1 MLKSKEFSIP
11 ENTPPNRADKLL
23 FAYLPEKYSRSSV
36 ARLVRTGAI
45 LVNGH
50 SIRPSTILK
59 PGDRVQIVDREPN
72 PDARPQENLI
82 LEHRIIFEDKHV
94 IVVDKPAGLVVHQG
108 AGRPSGTLVDAL
120 IRLRPEMLGVG
131 EAGRWGVVH
140 RLDRDTSG
148 VMVLAKTALAYET
161 LSIQFRKH
169 SVHRVYKALVR
180 GNPGPNQGI
189 VDAPLGR
196 HVKDRKRISTS
207 TTKARHAVT
216 RWTVS
221 RRFGIIALLDVK
233 PETGRTHQIR
243 VHLASVGLPVLGDSV
258 YGRTRKQHRSMDPI
272 QKKYAMIMK
281 RQALHAAVLGFAHP
295 ENCQYVEFSSP
306 LPPDMAEVMRVA
318 GELYPEPT
326 SSEAS
331 YQYHKPN

>member
-72 PDARPQENLI
+72 PDARPQENVI

-148 VMVLAKTALAYET
+148 CLLFAQKTEAEAQIRPLFVQHR
-161 LSIQFRKH
+161 IRKMYH
-169 SVHRVYKALVR
+169 AIVSGFVPGPEQEITHPIEHRDARTLVR
-180 GNPGPNQGI
+180 TL
-189 VDAPLGR
+189 DANKWASHLW
-196 HVKDRKRISTS
+196 IE
-207 TTKARHAVT
+207 
-216 RWTVS
+216 
-221 RRFGIIALLDVK
+221 L
-233 PETGRTHQIR
+233 ETGRTHQIR
-243 VHLASVGLPVLGDSV
+243 RHLVAIGHPLLGDQQYATRREVSPQE
-258 YGRTRKQHRSMDPI
+258 RTVQ
-272 QKKYAMIMK
+272 
-281 RQALHAAVLGFAHP
+281 RQMLHAYELAFRHPVTGKPVHAKAPLADDFAVCLRKFG
-295 ENCQYVEFSSP
+295 
-306 LPPDMAEVMRVA
+306 L
-318 GELYPEPT
+318 T
-326 SSEAS
+326 
-331 YQYHKPN
+331 